1 MTSVLL
7 LATNDQAAEGLVED
21 LTSAGIDVR
30 ATSDCSNVL
39 HQVIT
44 LQPDLLV
51 CVVPTLGNALFDDL
65 ASVATSAPR
74 PVAMFTNDP
83 DVDKMALAAR
93 SGVHAYVVSGYS
105 RSRVRSVIHLAQARF
120 RQEQLIQQELA
131 ELRTRFEERK
141 LVDRAKGILMGAR
154 QLREEEAFRALRT
167 AAMASKQRIGQISNI
182 VIESARY
189 AEAIN
194 RAGQLRML
202 SQRLVKLYAL
212 ICLGIDRD
220 ASQSLFSQSTEQ
232 AEAIL
237 SFLNRTLSKPTFG
250 DLLDAVAK
258 PWTKLQAVINR
269 PRSLAHLGEVDR
281 LAEQLLERA
290 VNRDPTHVE
299 ARTTLGIVRLRAGR
313 LPAALDDLRAAVAL
327 APEHADAHSNLGHA
341 LFASG
346 DWEAAWPHFE
356 YRFRRAAQRD
366 KLSPPAGVGRWDGK
380 LSTHLELWLIGEQ
393 GLGDQLQFA
402 RYGTLL
408 AERGIRCVIVCHPR
422 LVGILSLAGL
432 GARIVPHG
440 TAAGGAAAAAARW
453 FPLMSLPAWHRTRA
467 DTVPAAG
474 GYLAADP
481 ERIARWGKRLPIGC
495 WRVALA
501 WAGNPSVETGPYAGR
516 SPPLAALEPLMTVS
530 NVRFLSLQQGVGA
543 EALAAVDFGRRIECF
558 EDLDAGPHAFLD
570 TAAVLKSVDLLITSD
585 TAIAHL
591 AGGLGVQTWLC
602 LMHEPDWRWMRR
614 GDTTPWYS
622 SMRLFR
628 QASPGDWLSVYREV
642 ATRLGMLV
650 LSEGSAHHE

>member
-1 MTSVLL
+1 MPDALAAIARLEAELARSNAGAAGFDELARLKLAAGDADGAVGAYRECLARTSPSAALL
-7 LATNDQAAEGLVED
+7 NNLGAALIKAGRLEEAIATLESALAQEPGYHRALVNLGKALRTTGRLSESAA
-21 LTSAGIDVR
+21 R
-30 ATSDCSNVL
+30 L
-39 HQVIT
+39 HQV
-44 LQPDLLV
+44 LSVDPHYVPALV
-51 CVVPTLGNALFDDL
+51 NLGD
-65 ASVATSAPR
+65 T
-74 PVAMFTNDP
+74 
-83 DVDKMALAAR
+83 LAA
-93 SGVHAYVVSGYS
+93 GG
-105 RSRVRSVIHLAQARF
+105 
-120 RQEQLIQQELA
+120 
-131 ELRTRFEERK
+131 
-141 LVDRAKGILMGAR
+141 
-154 QLREEEAFRALRT
+154 
-167 AAMASKQRIGQISNI
+167 
-182 VIESARY
+182 
-189 AEAIN
+189 
-194 RAGQLRML
+194 
-202 SQRLVKLYAL
+202 
-212 ICLGIDRD
+212 
-220 ASQSLFSQSTEQ
+220 
-232 AEAIL
+232 
-237 SFLNRTLSKPTFG
+237 
-250 DLLDAVAK
+250 
-258 PWTKLQAVINR
+258 
-269 PRSLAHLGEVDR
+269 SLAA
-281 LAEQLLERA
+281 AEQLLERA